1 MTETSSKG
9 VLRSA
14 TVMFL
19 FVGLLGIWTGGCEK
33 LTQEQKVERL
43 IKQLGHQKVKVR
55 LHAAEILGKIGEG
68 AKDVVPAL
76 IKALQDQDEDVRRS
90 AALALG
96 QIGTPEALKAVQEYQ
111 SQQ

>member
-33 LTQEQKVERL
+33 LAQEQKVERL

-55 LHAAEILGKIGEG
+55 HHAAEILGNIRRRCNRCG
-68 AKDVVPAL
+68 ACSYKSIAGS
-76 IKALQDQDEDVRRS
+76 E
-90 AALALG
+90 
-96 QIGTPEALKAVQEYQ
+96 
-111 SQQ
+111 